1 MKLSKIEQE
10 TIILFNE
17 GEADAEV
24 YDDSLKEERMVK
36 REVRW
41 SEKRKFALW
50 ATEGTLEKTKA
61 WYKKDNCFSRSEF
74 IEKAIDFYV
83 GYLSSEENESYLP
96 NIVIST
102 LKGLIAESDN
112 KQNRM
117 LFKLA
122 VEISMMMNLMA
133 ATQDIDKI
141 ALERL
146 RGECV
151 KEVARLNGAFSFEDA
166 LDWQKG

>member
-1 MKLSKIEQE
+1 MSGRRSSKSFWIQR
-10 TIILFNE
+10 
-17 GEADAEV
+17 V
-24 YDDSLKEERMVK
+24 
-36 REVRW
+36 
-41 SEKRKFALW
+41 
-50 ATEGTLEKTKA
+50 
-61 WYKKDNCFSRSEF
+61 
-74 IEKAIDFYV
+74 
-83 GYLSSEENESYLP
+83 
-96 NIVIST
+96 
-102 LKGLIAESDN
+102 AESDN